1 MDSDN
6 NRNTTIEDIE
16 TSEWLYSLDWV
27 LEHGGPERVV
37 ELLHQLQ
44 IRAHKAGVSIPFT
57 ANTPYIN
64 TIPREK
70 QPPRRV

>member
-1 MDSDN
+1 MSDDN
-6 NRNTTIEDIE
+6 KRNTEIEELE

-44 IRAHKAGVSIPFT
+44 IVILGRRTPFSGL
-57 ANTPYIN
+57 
-64 TIPREK
+64 
-70 QPPRRV
+70 